1 MPSLAVAKIKFG
13 TDGWRAVI
21 AEDFTFEN
29 VARVAQ
35 ATADFWKSEIKNP
48 RSGIFQR
55 EAKVV
60 VGYDRRFLS
69 DHFARTTAEIFAGNS
84 FQVILAPEP
93 TPTPTVSLAVKN
105 LRAVGGVMIT
115 ASHNPPIF
123 NGFKLKSNFGGSS
136 DTETC
141 KAVESFLDKNP
152 VRRATGSD
160 GILAGKLHFAT
171 KPAGKM
177 PALPGQI
184 KIHDIRPAHFATI
197 KKLVD
202 FKLIAKSKLRVA
214 HDALFG
220 VGAGVFETLLAKT
233 SCQVTTLNGVHDV
246 MFGGICPEPASKNY
260 VLSGAQLRRNPHDIC
275 LVTDGDADRIGA
287 MDGRGNPM
295 TNQQVI
301 ALLLHHLVRNRGGR
315 GTVTKTFNTT
325 AMVDKMCAAWNLPLT
340 EVGIGFRFIAP
351 ELMKPGALFGAEE
364 SGSVGFANHIPERDG
379 IAAGLFLLEMLA
391 MEKIPVNKIWAR
403 LEKEFGPHRYARLD
417 AHYPLEKCA
426 ALMEFLKANPP
437 KKLLRSPLAKV
448 DTRDGVKYIA
458 EDSTWL
464 MLRGSGTEPVLR
476 IYAEAKS
483 AADVQKLLKLGE
495 SWLRH

>member
-1 MPSLAVAKIKFG
+1 MSQIKFG
-13 TDGWRAVI
+13 TDGWRAII
-21 AEDFTFEN
+21 AEDFTFAN

-35 ATADFWKSEIKNP
+35 ATADYWQSETKNPKSEIFNHKL
-48 RSGIFQR
+48 
-55 EAKVV
+55 KVII
-60 VGYDRRFLS
+60 GYDRRFLS
-69 DHFARTTAEIFAGNS
+69 DRFAQITAEVFAGNN
-84 FQVILAPEP
+84 FEAVLTPEP
-93 TPTPTVSLAVKN
+93 TPTPCISFAVKN
-105 LRAVGGVMIT
+105 LGAVGGVMIT

-123 NGFKLKSNFGGSS
+123 NGFKLKSHFGGSS
-136 DTETC
+136 DEATC
-141 KAVESFLDKNP
+141 KAVEKLLDKNP
-152 VRRATGSD
+152 LQLKTKN
-160 GILAGKLHFAT
+160 LKLKTA
-171 KPAGKM
+171 
-177 PALPGQI
+177 
-184 KIHDIRPAHFATI
+184 DIRPAHFAAI

-220 VGAGVFETLLAKT
+220 VGAGVFKTLLAKT
-233 SCQVTTLNGVHDV
+233 NCKVTTLNGAHDIL
-246 MFGGICPEPASKNY
+246 FGGICPEPLPKNY
-260 VLSGAQLRRNPHDIC
+260 ALGGAQLKKNPHDIC

-287 MDGRGNPM
+287 MDGRGNPL

-315 GTVTKTFNTT
+315 GVVTKTFNTT

-351 ELMKPGALFGAEE
+351 EMMKPGALFGAEE

-391 MEKIPVNKIWAR
+391 MEKVSVNKIYAK
-403 LEKEFGPHRYARLD
+403 LEKEFGPHRYDRYD
-417 AHYPLEKCA
+417 AQYPLAKRA
-426 ALMEFLKANPP
+426 ALMEFLKTNPP
-437 KKLLRSPLAKV
+437 QKLLRSPLVKV
-448 DTRDGVKYIA
+448 DARDGVKFVA

-483 AADVQKLLKLGE
+483 DADVQKLLKLGV
-495 SWLRH
+495 SLLRH

>member
-1 MPSLAVAKIKFG
+1 MSQIRFG

-21 AEDFTFEN
+21 AEDFTFPN

-35 ATADFWKSEIKNP
+35 ATADFWKSEISNP
-48 RSGIFQR
+48 KSEIFRR
-55 EAKVV
+55 EPKVII
-60 VGYDRRFLS
+60 GYDRRFLS
-69 DHFARTTAEIFAGNS
+69 DRFAQITAEVFCGNN
-84 FQVILAPEP
+84 FEVILTPEP
-93 TPTPTVSLAVKN
+93 TPTPCVSYAVKN
-105 LRAVGGVMIT
+105 LGAVGGVMIT

-136 DTETC
+136 DEATC
-141 KAVESFLDKNP
+141 KAVENLLDKNP
-152 VRRATGSD
+152 PQLKTKNS
-160 GILAGKLHFAT
+160 KLKTA
-171 KPAGKM
+171 
-177 PALPGQI
+177 
-184 KIHDIRPAHFATI
+184 DIRPAHFAAI

-233 SCQVTTLNGVHDV
+233 NCQVTTLNGAHDIL
-246 MFGGICPEPASKNY
+246 FGGICPEPLPKNY
-260 VLSGAQLRRNPHDIC
+260 ALGGAQLRRNPHDIC

-287 MDGRGNPM
+287 MDGRGKPF

-301 ALLLHHLVRNRGGR
+301 ALLLHHLVRNRGDR
-315 GTVTKTFNTT
+315 GVVTKTFNTT

-351 ELMKPGALFGAEE
+351 EMMKSDALFGAEE

-379 IAAGLFLLEMLA
+379 LAAGLFLLEMLA
-391 MEKIPVNKIWAR
+391 IEKISINKIYAK
-403 LEKEFGPHRYARLD
+403 LEKEFGPHRYTRFD
-417 AHYPLEKCA
+417 AQYPLEKRA
-426 ALMEFLKANPP
+426 ALMEFIKKNPP
-437 KKLLRSPLAKV
+437 QKLLRSPLVKV
-448 DTRDGVKYIA
+448 DARDGVKFVA

-483 AADVQKLLKLGE
+483 EADVQKLLKLGVAL
-495 SWLRH
+495 LRH